1 MKYFLYL
8 CSQILQPILTIL
20 IIAQYLDIMDERER
34 LIEIMKSQEL
44 NSKQLSLELG
54 VSAGTISNILGGR
67 NKPSLEF
74 LQNVANHFPF
84 ISPAW
89 LFLGFG
95 EKYIEGYI
103 PSSSEAGNT
112 LFSQVEPA
120 TSAKNESNFE
130 SRVTNDAVVSVAVQ
144 PTSVRTIQK
153 IVIFYSDGTFEER

>member
-1 MKYFLYL
+1 
-8 CSQILQPILTIL
+8 
-20 IIAQYLDIMDERER
+20 MDERER

-84 ISPAW
+84 ISPTW

-95 EKYIEGYI
+95 EKYIDGYVPTT
-103 PSSSEAGNT
+103 PSKADQD
-112 LFSQVEPA
+112 LFSQA
-120 TSAKNESNFE
+120 
-130 SRVTNDAVVSVAVQ
+130 
-144 PTSVRTIQK
+144 PTSSPLAEMIRPHALEGTTSVVAQRNQLKNSSSASEEIKSNARTVQK

>member
-1 MKYFLYL
+1 
-8 CSQILQPILTIL
+8 
-20 IIAQYLDIMDERER
+20 MDERER

-84 ISPAW
+84 ISPTW

-95 EKYIEGYI
+95 EKYIEGYV
-103 PSSSEAGNT
+103 PESSEKEKN
-112 LFSQVEPA
+112 LFSQEEYSSNNKVETP
-120 TSAKNESNFE
+120 SEF
-130 SRVTNDAVVSVAVQ
+130 RVLNDTAVSMGVQ
-144 PTSVRTIQK
+144 PSSARTVQK

>member
-1 MKYFLYL
+1 
-8 CSQILQPILTIL
+8 
-20 IIAQYLDIMDERER
+20 MDERER

-84 ISPAW
+84 INPTW

-95 EKYIEGYI
+95 EKYIDGYT
-103 PSSSEAGNT
+103 PDSPETGHN
-112 LFSQVEPA
+112 LFSQADSSNKVEIL
-120 TSAKNESNFE
+120 SE
-130 SRVTNDAVVSVAVQ
+130 SRISNDMVASVAV
-144 PTSVRTIQK
+144 PSTSARTVQK

>member
-1 MKYFLYL
+1 
-8 CSQILQPILTIL
+8 
-20 IIAQYLDIMDERER
+20 MDERER

-103 PSSSEAGNT
+103 PSSSEAERT
-112 LFSQVEPA
+112 LFSQGEP
-120 TSAKNESNFE
+120 TIVVKNEASIDSLVSNH
-130 SRVTNDAVVSVAVQ
+130 VVASVPMQ
-144 PTSVRTIQK
+144 STSVRTVQK

>member
-1 MKYFLYL
+1 
-8 CSQILQPILTIL
+8 
-20 IIAQYLDIMDERER
+20 MDERER

-44 NSKQLSLELG
+44 NAKQLSLELG

-84 ISPAW
+84 ISPTW

-95 EKYIEGYI
+95 EKYIEGYV
-103 PSSSEAGNT
+103 PESSEKENN
-112 LFSQVEPA
+112 LFSQAEYSSSNNKVETP
-120 TSAKNESNFE
+120 SE
-130 SRVTNDAVVSVAVQ
+130 SRISNDTAVSMAVQ
-144 PTSVRTIQK
+144 STSTRTVQK

>member
-1 MKYFLYL
+1 
-8 CSQILQPILTIL
+8 
-20 IIAQYLDIMDERER
+20 MDERER

-84 ISPAW
+84 INPTW

-95 EKYIEGYI
+95 EKYIYGYV
-103 PSSSEAGNT
+103 PESSETNHN
-112 LFSQVEPA
+112 LFSQVE
-120 TSAKNESNFE
+120 SSSKKNEMPLETYRSNDTAA
-130 SRVTNDAVVSVAVQ
+130 SIAIQ
-144 PTSVRTIQK
+144 PCSVRTVQK

>member
-1 MKYFLYL
+1 
-8 CSQILQPILTIL
+8 
-20 IIAQYLDIMDERER
+20 MDERER

-74 LQNVANHFPF
+74 LQNVANHFPH
-84 ISPAW
+84 ISPTW

-95 EKYIEGYI
+95 EKYIDGYT
-103 PSSSEAGNT
+103 PDSSEAGHN
-112 LFSQVEPA
+112 LFSQADSSNKVE
-120 TSAKNESNFE
+120 TLSE
-130 SRVTNDAVVSVAVQ
+130 SRISNNIVASVAV
-144 PTSVRTIQK
+144 PSTSARTVQK

>member
-1 MKYFLYL
+1 
-8 CSQILQPILTIL
+8 
-20 IIAQYLDIMDERER
+20 MDERER

-44 NSKQLSLELG
+44 NAKQLSLELG

-84 ISPAW
+84 ISPTW

-95 EKYIEGYI
+95 EKYIDGYT
-103 PSSSEAGNT
+103 PGSSELGHT
-112 LFSQVEPA
+112 LFSQAESCNKVEIP
-120 TSAKNESNFE
+120 SE
-130 SRVTNDAVVSVAVQ
+130 SRVLNDTAVSMGAQ
-144 PTSVRTIQK
+144 PSSARTVQK

>member
-1 MKYFLYL
+1 
-8 CSQILQPILTIL
+8 
-20 IIAQYLDIMDERER
+20 MDERER

-84 ISPAW
+84 ISPTW

-95 EKYIEGYI
+95 EKYIEGYV
-103 PSSSEAGNT
+103 PESSEKEKN
-112 LFSQVEPA
+112 LFSQAEYNKVETP
-120 TSAKNESNFE
+120 SE
-130 SRVTNDAVVSVAVQ
+130 SRVLNDTAVSIGAQ
-144 PTSVRTIQK
+144 PSSARTVQK

>member
-1 MKYFLYL
+1 
-8 CSQILQPILTIL
+8 
-20 IIAQYLDIMDERER
+20 MDERER
-34 LIEIMKSQEL
+34 LIEIMKSQNL

-95 EKYIEGYI
+95 DKYIDGYVPTNSQLEANSTTTTVAMSQPSQPTNDKI
-103 PSSSEAGNT
+103 VLAPPSSNT
-112 LFSQVEPA
+112 
-120 TSAKNESNFE
+120 
-130 SRVTNDAVVSVAVQ
+130 
-144 PTSVRTIQK
+144 RTIQK
-153 IVIFYSDGTFEER
+153 IMIFYSDGTFEER

>member
-20 IIAQYLDIMDERER
+20 IIAQYIDIMDERER

-95 EKYIEGYI
+95 EKYIDGYVPSKSQLETVHNDI
-103 PSSSEAGNT
+103 IVEMRQSHQPTKDKVLVAAPSSNT
-112 LFSQVEPA
+112 RS
-120 TSAKNESNFE
+120 
-130 SRVTNDAVVSVAVQ
+130 
-144 PTSVRTIQK
+144 IQK
-153 IVIFYSDGTFEER
+153 IMIFYSDGTFEER

>member
-1 MKYFLYL
+1 
-8 CSQILQPILTIL
+8 
-20 IIAQYLDIMDERER
+20 MDERER

-84 ISPAW
+84 ISPTW

-95 EKYIEGYI
+95 EKYIEGYT
-103 PSSSEAGNT
+103 PNSSEMEHN
-112 LFSQVEPA
+112 LFSKVE
-120 TSAKNESNFE
+120 SSNKVETPSE
-130 SRVTNDAVVSVAVQ
+130 SRISNDTVASVAV
-144 PTSVRTIQK
+144 PSTPARTVQK

>member
-1 MKYFLYL
+1 
-8 CSQILQPILTIL
+8 
-20 IIAQYLDIMDERER
+20 MDERER

-84 ISPAW
+84 ISPTW

-95 EKYIEGYI
+95 EKYIEGYV
-103 PSSSEAGNT
+103 SESSEKEKN
-112 LFSQVEPA
+112 LFSQEEYSSNNKVETP
-120 TSAKNESNFE
+120 SE
-130 SRVTNDAVVSVAVQ
+130 SRVLNDTAVSMGVQ
-144 PTSVRTIQK
+144 PSSARTVQK

>member
-1 MKYFLYL
+1 
-8 CSQILQPILTIL
+8 
-20 IIAQYLDIMDERER
+20 MDERER

-84 ISPAW
+84 ISPTW

-95 EKYIEGYI
+95 EKYIEGYV
-103 PSSSEAGNT
+103 PESSEMGQN
-112 LFSQVEPA
+112 LFSQTEYSSSNNKVETP
-120 TSAKNESNFE
+120 SE
-130 SRVTNDAVVSVAVQ
+130 SRVLNDTAVSMGVQ
-144 PTSVRTIQK
+144 PSSARTVQK

>member
-1 MKYFLYL
+1 
-8 CSQILQPILTIL
+8 
-20 IIAQYLDIMDERER
+20 MDERER

-84 ISPAW
+84 ISPTW

-95 EKYIEGYI
+95 EKYIEGYL
-103 PSSSEAGNT
+103 PESSEKEKN
-112 LFSQVEPA
+112 LFSQEEYSSNNKVETP
-120 TSAKNESNFE
+120 SE
-130 SRVTNDAVVSVAVQ
+130 SRVLNDTAVSMGVQ
-144 PTSVRTIQK
+144 PSSARIVQK

>member
-1 MKYFLYL
+1 
-8 CSQILQPILTIL
+8 
-20 IIAQYLDIMDERER
+20 MDERDR
-34 LIEIMKSQEL
+34 LIEIMKSQRL

-54 VSAGTISNILGGR
+54 VSAGTISNIMGGR

-95 EKYIEGYI
+95 EMYIDGYV
-103 PSSSEAGNT
+103 PSSEETGQY
-112 LFSQVEPA
+112 LFSQAESSSNIKVEKPL
-120 TSAKNESNFE
+120 E
-130 SRVTNDAVVSVAVQ
+130 SRVSNDTTSVKPVQ
-144 PTSVRTIQK
+144 SSSVRTVQK

>member
-1 MKYFLYL
+1 
-8 CSQILQPILTIL
+8 
-20 IIAQYLDIMDERER
+20 MDERER

-84 ISPAW
+84 ISPTW

-95 EKYIEGYI
+95 EKYIEGYV
-103 PSSSEAGNT
+103 PESSEKEKN
-112 LFSQVEPA
+112 LFSQEEYSSSNNKVETP
-120 TSAKNESNFE
+120 SE
-130 SRVTNDAVVSVAVQ
+130 SRVLNDTAVSMGVQ
-144 PTSVRTIQK
+144 PCSARTVQK